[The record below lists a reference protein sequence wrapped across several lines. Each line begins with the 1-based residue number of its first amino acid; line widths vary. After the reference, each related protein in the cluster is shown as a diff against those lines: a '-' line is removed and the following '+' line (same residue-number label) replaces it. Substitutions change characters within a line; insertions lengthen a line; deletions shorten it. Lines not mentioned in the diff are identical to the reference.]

1 MKNDN
6 DQILVNSK
14 FPNKISIQIIESQ
27 TNETNDSENK
37 QKDSIYNTGRWT
49 EEEHKKFVEGILKYG
64 NEWKK
69 VQNVIKTRSS
79 TQARSHAQKFFLR
92 IKKDLNL
99 YSQMNKNISLNSEQN
114 NSDDNFSIK
123 YFFEILNEND
133 NNKINMKN
141 NKLSE
146 QQKEKL
152 LNFVSKFSNNN
163 SNKENDKNNIFLNN
177 GDSIKKGLNKKKVL
191 KQIIFDIKKDCSI
204 RNDINSKKKI
214 DNIELICNNQLKKND
229 SCSTNSEGDTIF
241 NGKKRELEFPEFNES
256 FNINLFKTNFNIGLN
271 NCNNCNTSF
280 FNEENDNNLIV
291 DNYSFYG
298 NNNELKNYLL

>member
-1 MKNDN
+1 MINN
-6 DQILVNSK
+6 NHQILVNSL
-14 FPNKISIQIIESQ
+14 FPNKISIQIIDSQ
-27 TNETNDSENK
+27 INETNDSENK
-37 QKDSIYNTGRWT
+37 QKDSNYNTGRWT

-177 GDSIKKGLNKKKVL
+177 GDSIKKGFNKKKVL

>member
-191 KQIIFDIKKDCSI
+191 KQIIF
-204 RNDINSKKKI
+204 
-214 DNIELICNNQLKKND
+214 
-229 SCSTNSEGDTIF
+229 F
-241 NGKKRELEFPEFNES
+241 
-256 FNINLFKTNFNIGLN
+256 
-271 NCNNCNTSF
+271 
-280 FNEENDNNLIV
+280 
-291 DNYSFYG
+291 
-298 NNNELKNYLL
+298 

>member
-1 MKNDN
+1 MINN
-6 DQILVNSK
+6 NHQILVNSL
-14 FPNKISIQIIESQ
+14 FPNKISIQIIDSQ
-27 TNETNDSENK
+27 INETNDSENK
-37 QKDSIYNTGRWT
+37 QKDSNYNTGRWT

-214 DNIELICNNQLKKND
+214 DNIELICNNQLKK
-229 SCSTNSEGDTIF
+229 
-241 NGKKRELEFPEFNES
+241 K
-256 FNINLFKTNFNIGLN
+256 
-271 NCNNCNTSF
+271 
-280 FNEENDNNLIV
+280 
-291 DNYSFYG
+291 
-298 NNNELKNYLL
+298 

>member
-1 MKNDN
+1 MINN
-6 DQILVNSK
+6 NHQILVNSL
-14 FPNKISIQIIESQ
+14 FPNKISIQIIDSQ
-27 TNETNDSENK
+27 INETNDSENK
-37 QKDSIYNTGRWT
+37 QKDSNYNTGRWT

-280 FNEENDNNLIV
+280 
-291 DNYSFYG
+291 
-298 NNNELKNYLL
+298 

>member
-1 MKNDN
+1 MINN
-6 DQILVNSK
+6 NHQILVNSL
-14 FPNKISIQIIESQ
+14 FPNKISIQIIDSQ
-27 TNETNDSENK
+27 INETNDSENK
-37 QKDSIYNTGRWT
+37 QKDSNYNTGRWT

-177 GDSIKKGLNKKKVL
+177 GDSIKKGNNKKKVL

>member
-1 MKNDN
+1 
-6 DQILVNSK
+6 
-14 FPNKISIQIIESQ
+14 
-27 TNETNDSENK
+27 
-37 QKDSIYNTGRWT
+37 
-49 EEEHKKFVEGILKYG
+49 
-64 NEWKK
+64 
-69 VQNVIKTRSS
+69 
-79 TQARSHAQKFFLR
+79 
-92 IKKDLNL
+92 
-99 YSQMNKNISLNSEQN
+99 
-114 NSDDNFSIK
+114 
-123 YFFEILNEND
+123 
-133 NNKINMKN
+133 MKN

-177 GDSIKKGLNKKKVL
+177 GDSIKKGINKKKVL

>member
-1 MKNDN
+1 MINN
-6 DQILVNSK
+6 NHQILVNSL
-14 FPNKISIQIIESQ
+14 FPNKISIQIIDSQ
-27 TNETNDSENK
+27 INETNDSENK
-37 QKDSIYNTGRWT
+37 QKDSNYNTGRWT

-177 GDSIKKGLNKKKVL
+177 GDSIKKGINKKKVL

>member
-1 MKNDN
+1 MINN
-6 DQILVNSK
+6 NHQILVNSL
-14 FPNKISIQIIESQ
+14 FPNKISIQIIDSQ
-27 TNETNDSENK
+27 INETNDSENK
-37 QKDSIYNTGRWT
+37 QKDSNYNTGRWT

>member
-92 IKKDLNL
+92 IKKDLNS
-99 YSQMNKNISLNSEQN
+99 YSQINKNISLNSDEN
-114 NSDDNFSIK
+114 ENDDNFSIK
-123 YFFEILNEND
+123 YFFEILNENEQ
-133 NNKINMKN
+133 NEINIKN
-141 NKLSE
+141 NKLSDK
-146 QQKEKL
+146 QKEKL
-152 LNFVSKFSNNN
+152 L
-163 SNKENDKNNIFLNN
+163 
-177 GDSIKKGLNKKKVL
+177 KKL
-191 KQIIFDIKKDCSI
+191 KCIIYI
-204 RNDINSKKKI
+204 
-214 DNIELICNNQLKKND
+214 L
-229 SCSTNSEGDTIF
+229 
-241 NGKKRELEFPEFNES
+241 
-256 FNINLFKTNFNIGLN
+256 
-271 NCNNCNTSF
+271 
-280 FNEENDNNLIV
+280 
-291 DNYSFYG
+291 
-298 NNNELKNYLL
+298 

>member
-1 MKNDN
+1 MINN
-6 DQILVNSK
+6 NHQILVNSL
-14 FPNKISIQIIESQ
+14 FPNKISIQIIDSQ
-27 TNETNDSENK
+27 INETNDSENK
-37 QKDSIYNTGRWT
+37 QKDSNYNTGRWT

-177 GDSIKKGLNKKKVL
+177 GDSIKKGLNKKKIL

-229 SCSTNSEGDTIF
+229 SFSTKSEGDSVF